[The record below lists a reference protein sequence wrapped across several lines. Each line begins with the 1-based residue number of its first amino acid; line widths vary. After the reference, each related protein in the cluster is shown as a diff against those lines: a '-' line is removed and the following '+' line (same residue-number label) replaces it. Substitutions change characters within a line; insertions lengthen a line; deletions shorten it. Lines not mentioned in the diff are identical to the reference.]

1 MTWPNLV
8 AASLL
13 FPLNDEG
20 LGLTPGCLGPCCGAV
35 DFPSTCLYSGF
46 LKYASAGPRESTLSS
61 SSVSWLLTA
70 TLERS
75 ASLSSSTLRI
85 SSSASVLN
93 RSDTPS
99 YHATI
104 CLSGCAGKH
113 CLGRI
118 LGKTSSVMGSLMSQ
132 RRTASMRNFECSSGP
147 RSSWIV
153 CHMIQPSFFSAGI
166 VGSVK
171 VTECGKGCKL
181 CRHPRDL
188 YMKAML
194 APGVPRKSWS

>member
-13 FPLNDEG
+13 FPLNDDG
-20 LGLTPGCLGPCCGAV
+20 LGLTPGRLGPCGATV
-35 DFPSTCLYSGF
+35 DFPSTCLYNGF

-61 SSVSWLLTA
+61 SSVSWLLSA

-75 ASLSSSTLRI
+75 ASFSSSTLRI
-85 SSSASVLN
+85 SSSASVLSL
-93 RSDTPS
+93 SDTPS

-118 LGKTSSVMGSLMSQ
+118 LGRFSPVSGSLISQ
-132 RRTASMRNFECSSGP
+132 RRTASMRNLVCSSGP
-147 RSSWIV
+147 RSSCIV
-153 CHMIQPSFFSAGI
+153 CHMIQPSFFSAGM
-166 VGSVK
+166 VGSVNAA
-171 VTECGKGCKL
+171 ECGRGCKL

-188 YMKAML
+188 
-194 APGVPRKSWS
+194 